1 MRGAPP
7 VLMACGRDA
16 AWSWLVGVLV
26 AATVATFV
34 VWILWHAGVAAA
46 ATWPAV
52 VFAAGGAGVVA
63 GWQARRQ
70 PLARLAWD
78 GHAWQLDGASGR
90 LAVMID
96 TGDWLLL
103 RWRDARGTRWLPLS
117 TRRCGAPAHLVRA
130 AVHAHAGETAPRGTA
145 APDAHG

>member
-16 AWSWLVGVLV
+16 AWSWLVGALV
-26 AATVATFV
+26 AVTAATFV
-34 VWILWHAGVAAA
+34 VWILWHAGVDA
-46 ATWPAV
+46 ATAWLAA
-52 VFAAGGAGVVA
+52 VFAAGAAGLLA
-63 GWQARRQ
+63 GRQASRL

-78 GHAWQLDGASGR
+78 GHAWQLDGATGR

-117 TRRCGAPAHLVRA
+117 PRRCGAPAHLARA
-130 AVHAHAGETAPRGTA
+130 VVHAHAGATMPRGTA
-145 APDAHG
+145 APEAHG

>member
-26 AATVATFV
+26 AATTTTLFG
-34 VWILWHAGVAAA
+34 WILWHAGVAAA
-46 ATWPAV
+46 MAWPAA
-52 VFAAGGAGVVA
+52 VFVASGAGVLA
-63 GWQARRQ
+63 GRQASRL

-96 TGDWLLL
+96 AGDWLLL

-117 TRRCGAPAHLVRA
+117 PRRCGAPAHLARA
-130 AVHAHAGETAPRGTA
+130 AVHAHAGDMATRGTA
-145 APDAHG
+145 ASDAHG